1 MSRNNRNYNNQKGKQ
16 QSIDGRKK
24 PSASG
29 NIGYDELFPP
39 LSTPSTVPMVNNTA
53 SSVQVNIYNLFSTKF
68 VSFYLLRINQQCRL
82 NMNNNNNNSSSSRPL
97 HRAVYNFFNI

>member
-16 QSIDGRKK
+16 QSTDGRKK
-24 PSASG
+24 PSAAASG

-53 SSVQVNIYNLFSTKF
+53 SSVQVNIHNLFSTKF
-68 VSFYLLRINQQCRL
+68 VSFYLLRINQQC
-82 NMNNNNNNSSSSRPL
+82 
-97 HRAVYNFFNI
+97 